1 LGIGDWAQSP
11 IPNPQSPIPNPHLK
25 IVLYYFIIYK
35 KLSLMK
41 IIKYNFFHK
50 IKMENKENNENKEES
65 TKNEEKCMTKSNNN
79 VCVNHVS
86 LRDFILFR
94 EEFLKYLGEF
104 KKEVATNFSKEQ
116 KKYDNFIDQTSSV
129 ILAQINSNNFVS
141 KLSFVEEK
149 NELLSYIK
157 KIETNVIN
165 QIMINKINLTSCKKD
180 LSDACFKYDKIISE
194 NLLISGL
201 IGISCPFSNLKEYLL
216 NNKEE
221 IANNILD
228 IKKNSIE
235 IKEYKNRV
243 ESIYEQ
249 LKFQINNIRGT
260 LQAYTELK
268 IKEINEKYDNFIA
281 LVSDKLSSLN
291 IQNSQ
296 LIVEL
301 RDKEEKMTKSSNF
314 IEKLKEEVV
323 ENNEKS
329 INTITK
335 NNNKV
340 LHQLTQAKNE
350 FKSMKKNIVD
360 LSMLLTKKD
369 NDKNKKNKDKI
380 IKNFNDMMSDLIKET
395 FINEKKNELNYNY
408 NNYNITN
415 NNFANSNIPNKD
427 NNNAIKN
434 EKENESANVTNNSNK
449 LNQNM
454 KSKEIEEENKKSEK
468 KVKDESKIK
477 LKFSKDIEKSNN
489 NNDNKN
495 DEEIDFDRILK
506 KLSSSVGRNPTLI
519 EEKKSEENIKNLNQ
533 TEEDNK
539 KSEEDEK
546 TINKEEEDEEE
557 EEKKI
562 VKNLEKVKNIDY
574 QIIPQKSNKKRNKS
588 KNRSDNSSESK
599 YGNESHTKSNKSE
612 SKNEVSKSKNEQ
624 KKNMKNIDD
633 EKDEEKTNEEKNILK
648 KKNKSNSKLVIMS
661 HPVETNKTISNE
673 KKRDNNNDI
682 NNDNHNIYYKTFS
695 NFNSFKFEK
704 NPKRMEK
711 SNTLL
716 NQNKKMNYKN
726 HIKIIKDNNLKIFEK
741 NKYHNSKINNLL
753 TLDNDKRNR
762 SIRKDELPIK
772 KNIFSMYDYL
782 RSSRDQSNYKINKT
796 EKRDLNNS
804 KTKEN
809 KNRIKSKDIE
819 EISNKNI
826 LKKIAFIRDEQIIDK
841 PLLCNQENFEVSR
854 SAGDMERKLLHLEFF
869 VKKKFD
875 ELVKEIKIFIPIHFN
890 SYTRDY
896 NIIFK

>member
-1 LGIGDWAQSP
+1 
-11 IPNPQSPIPNPHLK
+11 
-25 IVLYYFIIYK
+25 
-35 KLSLMK
+35 
-41 IIKYNFFHK
+41 
-50 IKMENKENNENKEES
+50 MENKESNENKEEPN
-65 TKNEEKCMTKSNNN
+65 KNEEKCLNKSNG

-129 ILAQINSNNFVS
+129 ILSQINSNNFVS

-149 NELLSYIK
+149 NELLSHIK
-157 KIETNVIN
+157 KIETNIIN
-165 QIMINKINLTSCKKD
+165 QIMINKINLTACKKD
-180 LSDACFKYDKIISE
+180 LSDACFRYDKIISE

-221 IANNILD
+221 IANSILD

-268 IKEINEKYDNFIA
+268 IKEINEKYDNFIKI
-281 LVSDKLSSLN
+281 VNDKLSTLN

-301 RDKEEKMTKSSNF
+301 RDKEEKISKSANF

-323 ENNEKS
+323 ENNANS

-380 IKNFNDMMSDLIKET
+380 IKNFNDMMTDLIKET
-395 FINEKKNELNYNY
+395 FINEKKNEFNYNY
-408 NNYNITN
+408 NNCNITN
-415 NNFANSNIPNKD
+415 NNLANANMPNKD
-427 NNNAIKN
+427 NNNTIKT
-434 EKENESANVTNNSNK
+434 EKENENANITNNSNK
-449 LNQNM
+449 LNQNS
-454 KSKEIEEENKKSEK
+454 KSKENEEENKKSEK
-468 KVKDESKIK
+468 IKLGDTKIK
-477 LKFSKDIEKSNN
+477 LKFPKDIEKSNN
-489 NNDNKN
+489 NNIDNKN
-495 DEEIDFDRILK
+495 EEEIDFDRILK
-506 KLSSSVGRNPTLI
+506 KLTSNGGRNPSLI
-519 EEKKSEENIKNLNQ
+519 EEKKSEENIKNIMQ
-533 TEEDNK
+533 ISEDNK
-539 KSEEDEK
+539 KLEEEDDK
-546 TINKEEEDEEE
+546 TLNKEEEDEEE

-562 VKNLEKVKNIDY
+562 VKKLEKVKNIDY
-574 QIIPQKSNKKRNKS
+574 QIISQKKNKKRNNS
-588 KNRSDNSSESK
+588 KNKNDDSSESK
-599 YGNESHTKSNKSE
+599 NESYTKSNKSVKKIEVSE
-612 SKNEVSKSKNEQ
+612 SKIKP
-624 KKNMKNIDD
+624 KKNITNIED
-633 EKDEEKTNEEKNILK
+633 EKDEEKSNEEKNIENNEIMK
-648 KKNKSNSKLVIMS
+648 KKNKSNRKLVIMS
-661 HPVETNKTISNE
+661 HPVEVNKTVSNE
-673 KKRDNNNDI
+673 KKNDNNND
-682 NNDNHNIYYKTFS
+682 NNIDNHNIYYKTFS

-704 NPKRMEK
+704 NPKKMEK

-716 NQNKKMNYKN
+716 SQNKKTNYKN

-741 NKYHNSKINNLL
+741 NKYHNSKINYLL
-753 TLDNDKRNR
+753 TLDNDKRNG
-762 SIRKDELPIK
+762 SIRKEELPIK

-796 EKRDLNNS
+796 EKRDLNSS
-804 KTKEN
+804 KLKEN
-809 KNRIKSKDIE
+809 KNRIKSKDME
-819 EISNKNI
+819 EISNKNF

-854 SAGDMERKLLHLEFF
+854 SAGDMEKKLLHLEFF

-896 NIIFK
+896 NIILK

>member
-1 LGIGDWAQSP
+1 
-11 IPNPQSPIPNPHLK
+11 
-25 IVLYYFIIYK
+25 
-35 KLSLMK
+35 
-41 IIKYNFFHK
+41 
-50 IKMENKENNENKEES
+50 MENKENNENKEES
-65 TKNEEKCMTKSNNN
+65 KQNEEKCMKKSNS

-129 ILAQINSNNFVS
+129 ILSQINSNNFVS
-141 KLSFVEEK
+141 KLSFIEEK
-149 NELLSYIK
+149 NEIISYIK
-157 KIETNVIN
+157 KIETNIIN

-194 NLLISGL
+194 NLFISGL
-201 IGISCPFSNLKEYLL
+201 IGVSCPFSNLKEYLL
-216 NNKEE
+216 NNKDE

-268 IKEINEKYDNFIA
+268 IKEINDKCDNFITK
-281 LVSDKLSSLN
+281 VDDKLSSLN

-296 LIVEL
+296 LIAEL
-301 RDKEEKMTKSSNF
+301 RDKEEKIEKSENF
-314 IEKLKEEVV
+314 IEKIKEEVV
-323 ENNEKS
+323 ENNANS

-380 IKNFNDMMSDLIKET
+380 IKNFNDMMTDLIKET
-395 FINEKKNELNYNY
+395 FINEKKNELNYN
-408 NNYNITN
+408 ITN
-415 NNFANSNIPNKD
+415 NNFPNANLPNKD
-427 NNNAIKN
+427 NNNTIKT
-434 EKENESANVTNNSNK
+434 EKENESANITNNSNK
-449 LNQNM
+449 LNQNL
-454 KSKEIEEENKKSEK
+454 KLKEDEEENKKSQK
-468 KVKDESKIK
+468 LKLGDSKIK
-477 LKFSKDIEKSNN
+477 LKFPKDIEKRSNKN
-489 NNDNKN
+489 IDNKN

-506 KLSSSVGRNPTLI
+506 KLAFNGGRNPSLI
-519 EEKKSEENIKNLNQ
+519 EEKKSEENIKNINKINEDKKL
-533 TEEDNK
+533 EEDS
-539 KSEEDEK
+539 KS
-546 TINKEEEDEEE
+546 INKEEDVEE

-562 VKNLEKVKNIDY
+562 VKSLEKVKNIDY
-574 QIIPQKSNKKRNKS
+574 QIISKKTKKKRNNS
-588 KNRSDNSSESK
+588 KNKNDDSSESK
-599 YGNESHTKSNKSE
+599 NGNESYTKSNKSE
-612 SKNEVSKSKNEQ
+612 NKNEISESKNKQ
-624 KKNMKNIDD
+624 KKNIKNMDD
-633 EKDEEKTNEEKNILK
+633 EKDKEKSNEEINIESNEIVK
-648 KKNKSNSKLVIMS
+648 KKNKNNNKLIIMS
-661 HPVETNKTISNE
+661 HPAEVNKTISNE
-673 KKRDNNNDI
+673 KKNGI
-682 NNDNHNIYYKTFS
+682 NNDNIYYKTFS

-704 NPKRMEK
+704 NPKKIEK

-716 NQNKKMNYKN
+716 NQNKMINYKN
-726 HIKIIKDNNLKIFEK
+726 HIKIIKDNNLKIFEQ

-753 TLDNDKRNR
+753 TLDNDKPNK
-762 SIRKDELPIK
+762 SIRKEYLPIK

-796 EKRDLNNS
+796 EKKDLNNS
-804 KTKEN
+804 KVKES
-809 KNRIKSKDIE
+809 KNRIKSKDME
-819 EISNKNI
+819 EISNKTI
-826 LKKIAFIRDEQIIDK
+826 LKKIAFIRDDQIIDK

-854 SAGDMERKLLHLEFF
+854 SAGDMEKKLLHLEFF